1 MNDISIVFMGTP
13 EFAVASLQRIVE
25 SGYRVPAVVTV
36 PDKPAGRGLKIR
48 QSAVKQYALEHGI
61 GVLQPDKLNDTGFLD
76 ELKNLGANLFVV
88 VAFRK
93 LPEAVWSLP
102 ELGCFNLHA
111 SLLPQ
116 YRGAAPINHA
126 VMNGETVTGVT
137 TFFINEGIDTGKIIM
152 RSELPVGADET
163 AGELHDRLK
172 EAGAGLVLKTIE
184 NIAANKC
191 FPTEQPLRNE
201 PLRTAPRIFR
211 EQCFINWDK
220 TAQEVH
226 NLIRGLSPY
235 PGAISFLTGETAGKE
250 VKLLRSALTGE
261 IAGTTPGYAKIVSDN
276 RLFVACAD
284 QYIEITTIQ
293 PAGKKVMQAGEFLR
307 GLRVTGIAFKTPS
320 EAV

>member
-1 MNDISIVFMGTP
+1 MKDINIVFMGTP

-25 SGYRVPAVVTV
+25 TGYRVKGVVTV

-61 GVLQPDKLNDTGFLD
+61 RVLQPEKLNDPLFIA
-76 ELKNLGANLFVV
+76 ELKELGANLFVV

-102 ELGCFNLHA
+102 ALGCFNLHA

-137 TFFINEGIDTGKIIM
+137 TFFINEGIDTGKIIL
-152 RSELPVGADET
+152 RSELTVGPDET

-172 EAGAGLVLKTIE
+172 ETGAALIIKTIE
-184 NIAANKC
+184 NIASGKC
-191 FPTEQPLRNE
+191 APFAQPVNNE
-201 PLRTAPRIFR
+201 PLRNAPRIFR

-226 NLIRGLSPY
+226 NHIRGLSPY
-235 PGAISFLTGETAGKE
+235 PGAISFLTGETAARE
-250 VKLLRSALTGE
+250 VKVLRSALTGE
-261 IAGTTPGYAKIVSDN
+261 TAGVVPGHAKIVSDN
-276 RLFVACAD
+276 RLFVACGD
-284 QYIEITTIQ
+284 QYIEIITIQ
-293 PAGKKVMQAGEFLR
+293 PAGKKAMQTSEFLR
-307 GLRVTGIAFKTPS
+307 GLRTTGIVFKTPS
-320 EAV
+320 VAV